1 LNRITNLLVL
11 LIVISFILPASAIM
25 YASGATDDN
34 NNDGSSTGG
43 GSTTDNNNDGSST
56 GGGSTTDNNAAGS
69 SGGSTASNNI
79 GNAQGENLASSILA
93 VHNQERAA
101 VGVPPLTWSDTLAA
115 SAQTWAQHLATS
127 GEFKHSPDTSYGENI
142 AGYTLDGGVSAP
154 GEGQSKWVEEKNKYV
169 PGNPASS
176 DTGHY
181 TQMVDKQST
190 EVGCGTATG
199 DGHPFS
205 ILVCQYLPPGNWNGK
220 PPY

>member
-1 LNRITNLLVL
+1 M
-11 LIVISFILPASAIM
+11 ILPTSAIM
-25 YASGATDDN
+25 HASG
-34 NNDGSSTGG
+34 STGNNFASDT
-43 GSTTDNNNDGSST
+43 GSTDNSDGTSSDSGSMNDNADLSTMPTENNPTLSSE
-56 GGGSTTDNNAAGS
+56 STL
-69 SGGSTASNNI
+69 SNNT
-79 GNAQGENLASSILA
+79 GNVQGDDLASSILT

-115 SAQTWAQHLATS
+115 SARAWAQHLATS

-142 AGYTLDGGVSAP
+142 AGYILDGGVSAP
-154 GEGQSKWVEEKNKYV
+154 GEGQSKWVDEKSKYV
-169 PGNPASS
+169 PGTPASS